1 MKVKELKSALEKAL
15 KQGKV
20 TEDDE
25 VVISGEYGFGMRVS
39 SADVDKVAE
48 TEEEILR
55 ENINVFVL
63 NVPTYVYE
71 SEDVGY
77 CRMFMPMDVLDE
89 YREYFEDEEDEN

>member
-1 MKVKELKSALEKAL
+1 MKVKELKESLEKAL

-20 TEDDE
+20 TEEDE
-25 VVISGEYGFGMRVS
+25 VIISGEYGLGMRVDS
-39 SADVDKVAE
+39 VDTDKVAE
-48 TEEEILR
+48 TDEEILR
-55 ENINVFVL
+55 EDIDAFVL

-89 YREYFEDEEDEN
+89 YREYFEDKEDE

>member
-1 MKVKELKSALEKAL
+1 MKVKELKEQLEKAL
-15 KQGKV
+15 KQNQIS
-20 TEDDE
+20 EDDE
-25 VVISGEYGFGMRVS
+25 VIISGEYGFGMEVS
-39 SADVDKVAE
+39 SADTDKVAE
-48 TEEEILR
+48 TDEKILK
-55 ENINVFVL
+55 ENIDVFVL

>member
-1 MKVKELKSALEKAL
+1 MKVKELKEQLEKAL

-48 TEEEILR
+48 TEEEILK
-55 ENINVFVL
+55 ENIDVFVL

>member
-1 MKVKELKSALEKAL
+1 MKVKELKEQLEKAL

-25 VVISGEYGFGMRVS
+25 VIISGEYGFGMRVY
-39 SADVDKVAE
+39 SADTEKVAE

-55 ENINVFVL
+55 ENIDAFVL
-63 NVPTYVYE
+63 NVSTYVYE
-71 SEDVGY
+71 REDVGY

>member
-1 MKVKELKSALEKAL
+1 MKVKELKESLEKAL

-25 VVISGEYGFGMRVS
+25 VIISGEYGFGMQILSVTPE
-39 SADVDKVAE
+39 VVAE
-48 TEEEILR
+48 TEEEILE
-55 ENINVFVL
+55 ENVQALVL

-89 YREYFEDEEDEN
+89 YREYFEDKEDE